1 MCNLYSCRAPQAELR
16 ELFDVDPSRDRLG
29 NLGPLPAIFPRANAP
44 VVRRAEDDDGAR
56 ELVPM
61 HWGFPMPQRSKRTG
75 EPILPRAVNN
85 ARDDK
90 LAASPFWRE
99 SFEHRRCLVPA
110 TAFSEAQG
118 RSPAIHNWFGLATEA
133 TEADPDARPPFA
145 MAGLWRRW
153 RGDYRGEVR
162 ELIAHTVVTTTPNAL
177 VRPVHP
183 ERMVAIL
190 PPEDWETWLSAPP
203 DEALALIRPYPAD
216 VMRLVAKGE
225 GMKADN

>member
-1 MCNLYSCRAPQAELR
+1 MCNLYSVRASQAELR

-29 NLGPLPAIFPRANAP
+29 NLGPLPAIFPRGDAP
-44 VVRRAEDDDGAR
+44 VVRRAEDDGDAR

-90 LAASPFWRE
+90 LTSSPFWQE

-118 RSPAIHNWFGLATEA
+118 RSPAVHHWFGLASD
-133 TEADPDARPPFA
+133 DPDARPSFA

-153 RGDYRGEVR
+153 RGPYRGEAR
-162 ELIAHTVVTTTPNAL
+162 DLLAFTVVTTTPNDL

-190 PPEDWETWLSAPP
+190 PPEAWEAWLIAPP
-203 DEALALIRPYPAD
+203 ADARRLIRPFPAD
-216 VMRLVAKGE
+216 GMRVVARGE
-225 GMKADN
+225 GLKADG